1 MIRAFRAV
9 HAISTHHVRK
19 ATFRYPQINEVGKS
33 DHVVL
38 KPRHETE
45 ALPIQSRSNLQQ
57 GHVTPFITLRPRI
70 SEGVAIKATHLFPC
84 TDTDL
89 HTEYCKH
96 PHTGHALNL

>member
-1 MIRAFRAV
+1 MFSLRDPCVSCCSRDLDALRAQSHIRFLYLN
-9 HAISTHHVRK
+9 
-19 ATFRYPQINEVGKS
+19 YPQINEVGKS

-70 SEGVAIKATHLFPC
+70 SEGCCYKSYTSLP
-84 TDTDL
+84 L
-89 HTEYCKH
+89 Y
-96 PHTGHALNL
+96 